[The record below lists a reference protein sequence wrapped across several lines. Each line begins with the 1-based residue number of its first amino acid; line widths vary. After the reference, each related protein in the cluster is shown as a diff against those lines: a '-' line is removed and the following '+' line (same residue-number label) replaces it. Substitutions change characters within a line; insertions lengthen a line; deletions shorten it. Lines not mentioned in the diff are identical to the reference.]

1 MPSLI
6 VAVLPNADRFQD
18 VVNTWERRG
27 VLGIT
32 ILESTGLHKLQQMRA
47 RRDDMPLLPS
57 LRHLLDTEEYHHRT
71 IFAVLGDDF
80 DLPGLLQASE
90 QAVGGDFNAPNSGL
104 LFVVPLA
111 QVLGLHPHWTQP
123 RE

>member
-27 VLGIT
+27 VPGIT

-57 LRHLLDTEEYHHRT
+57 LRHLLDTEE
-71 IFAVLGDDF
+71 
-80 DLPGLLQASE
+80 
-90 QAVGGDFNAPNSGL
+90 
-104 LFVVPLA
+104 
-111 QVLGLHPHWTQP
+111 
-123 RE
+123 